1 MSPNTHTESIKTL
14 QLPNDQLIPELLK
27 MIRDGHTVTL
37 PLRGNSMRPFL
48 EDGRDK
54 ALLKGSG
61 FVDIGDP
68 VLAEV
73 APGRYV
79 LHRIVGNTGPHYE
92 IIVLRGD
99 GNLRTES
106 CHVDNIKARV
116 AGFYRK
122 GSNKLDSTSGLK
134 WRIYSWWW
142 MRLLP
147 LRRYLLFI
155 LYPHIPAR
163 FKKKT
168 R

>member
-1 MSPNTHTESIKTL
+1 MSERDTVPSLFTSPLSEVCA
-14 QLPNDQLIPELLK
+14 LPANP
-27 MIRDGHTVTL
+27 
-37 PLRGNSMRPFL
+37 
-48 EDGRDK
+48 
-54 ALLKGSG
+54 
-61 FVDIGDP
+61 
-68 VLAEV
+68 
-73 APGRYV
+73 
-79 LHRIVGNTGPHYE
+79 
-92 IIVLRGD
+92 
-99 GNLRTES
+99 
-106 CHVDNIKARV
+106 DNIKARV

>member
-1 MSPNTHTESIKTL
+1 MIESRSIDNEL
-14 QLPNDQLIPELLK
+14 LIPEVGKL
-27 MIRDGHTVTL
+27 IDEGHTVRMTV
-37 PLRGNSMRPFL
+37 RGRSMRPFI

-54 ALLKGSG
+54 VILAKADNLR
-61 FVDIGDP
+61 VGDV
-68 VLAEV
+68 VLARTLEKS
-73 APGRYV
+73 YV
-79 LHRIVGNTGPHYE
+79 IHRLTEMDEATGQC
-92 IIVLRGD
+92 ILRGD

-116 AGFYRK
+116 VGFYRK